1 MLTNTAPRAR
11 KRMAATSQA
20 AASDPAPLLV
30 HFIYGLSDTP
40 SERAFSFAHYSS
52 IRSAF
57 LHLQP
62 AKLLLHHHHEPAT
75 TNAAAYWQRAVAL
88 AEPRRVALPTSIFG
102 RPLAHAAHRADVL
115 RLQLL
120 IAHGGLYL
128 DLDVVV
134 LRPLCA
140 M

>member
-1 MLTNTAPRAR
+1 MLLHVDVCIISFANKRPSRMLTNTAPRAR
-11 KRMAATSQA
+11 KRMAATSRA

-75 TNAAAYWQRAVAL
+75 ANAAAVGSAPSLSRSRAAL
-88 AEPRRVALPTSIFG
+88 LCRRQYLAGRSRMLHTVPTCCDCSS
-102 RPLAHAAHRADVL
+102 
-115 RLQLL
+115 
-120 IAHGGLYL
+120 
-128 DLDVVV
+128 
-134 LRPLCA
+134 
-140 M
+140 